1 MFAETGVR
9 GEVVLLAVLEDED
22 AAGCKDARLQHEI
35 GNVGKVGQGIGRVG
49 EDEGES
55 PTPVGVFN
63 CGFAAVQVLLRSVQS
78 GRAAFNC
85 DFVAVQ
91 RPTAVQGGFAA
102 MFKGSG
108 GRAAFN
114 GDCVAVQFRLHRVQ
128 GGFAA
133 VFKVQRLL
141 RSG

>member
-22 AAGCKDARLQHEI
+22 AAGRKEARLQHEI

-55 PTPVGVFN
+55 G
-63 CGFAAVQVLLRSVQS
+63 GAARLAALRRVRAF
-78 GRAAFNC
+78 GR
-85 DFVAVQ
+85 V
-91 RPTAVQGGFAA
+91 
-102 MFKGSG
+102 
-108 GRAAFN
+108 
-114 GDCVAVQFRLHRVQ
+114 
-128 GGFAA
+128 
-133 VFKVQRLL
+133 RLL